1 VANQLKPE
9 EADNY
14 DLGLRFDFD
23 KFYIAPSVYYVKY
36 KDRLI
41 RIADPND
48 PSDIYLRNAGKVDA
62 YGAELELG
70 FVPIRRVSIYAS
82 FSYNKAKFKDDYVVY
97 DPNYDNIKGNT
108 KDKTVPDTPKY
119 MIKLGG
125 RFELM
130 GFRISPSVQYVGS
143 RYGNLINTERV
154 SPYTLVNLNVQ
165 RRIYKGINLLVDVVN
180 LTDKKYV
187 GRINPGITEGK
198 YYAGAPFTISVGLR
212 GRF

>member
-1 VANQLKPE
+1 
-9 EADNY
+9 
-14 DLGLRFDFD
+14 
-23 KFYIAPSVYYVKY
+23 VKY

-41 RIADPND
+41 RTTDPND
-48 PSDIYLRNAGKVDA
+48 PSLVYLRNAGKVDA

-70 FVPIRRVSIYAS
+70 IVPVRRVSIYTS
-82 FSYNKAKFKDDYVVY
+82 FSYNKAKFKDEKFEGTID
-97 DPNYDNIKGNT
+97 I
-108 KDKTVPDTPKY
+108 KDKTVPDTPER

-130 GFRISPSVQYVGS
+130 GFRISPSVQYIGS

-165 RRIYKGINLLVDVVN
+165 RRIYKGIDLLVDVVN

-187 GRINPGITEGK
+187 GRISPGTTSGT
-198 YYAGAPFTISVGLR
+198 YYAGAPFTISAGLR